1 MKFDIVLEFK
11 NNQSVK
17 ANLAR
22 PFDPGENKIE
32 VILTKKE
39 IKKTFPLSNVCIL
52 QMRNKP
58 DYPGLNFDKGV
69 LEEVETN
76 TGKKFNVRVIE
87 DQNFQTGFISVS
99 IEKESVCKYVFFT
112 FRCVRLRRQFNPI
125 GEILED
131 SGAIS
136 KKDVYNA
143 LVEQKRLKERRV
155 GEIISEQENVPQ
167 ETIEETIGRMIKA
180 KKMSPHAKIGEIL
193 IAAALVTAE
202 QVEQALASQAK
213 GKKIPLGA
221 LLIENGLVTEE
232 EVLRALATKF
242 RLTYFDFEDFTLDD
256 KAIALISPEIVQKFR
271 ILPIKE
277 DGNCLVVATSDPS
290 SHSNTSEA
298 LRFHAN
304 RRIEMVVSTSESIS
318 NFINSLYGK
327 DDEQVENILD
337 ELGEEELDVEE
348 EEDTYHSGVDESD
361 SKVIRLVN
369 KVLVDGYRKN
379 VSDIHI
385 EPGLGRDPVQ
395 VRYRID
401 GICHKVHV
409 IPKTYS
415 RALVARIK
423 ILSNLDITE
432 SRRPQSGKMVARFDR
447 RKVEFRVEVTPT
459 VGGLQDVVLRIL
471 ASAKPLPLDHMGF
484 SPANLV
490 AFEEVLAKPYG
501 LILCVGPTGSGK
513 TTTLHS
519 ALGHINTPERKIW
532 TAEDPVEITQPGLR
546 QVQVYS
552 KIGFTFQ
559 SALRS
564 FLRADPDVIM
574 IGEMRDIE
582 TAKISIE
589 ASLTGHLVLS
599 TLHTNTAPETV
610 MRLIEMGLDPISF
623 ADALLAVLA
632 QRLARRLCVKCKK
645 SYHPDKKEYEDL
657 VMSYGEEYFRADK
670 ISEYS
675 EDLTLMRKT
684 GCVSCGKMGYLK
696 RLGIHE
702 MLVGTEEIKIA
713 IKKKEDMEVIRNQA
727 IADGMRTLRM
737 DGIRKIF
744 EGLIDLEQV
753 KRVCI

>member
-1 MKFDIVLEFK
+1 MKFDIILDFK
-11 NNQSVK
+11 NKRSVK

-22 PFDPGENKIE
+22 PFDPDENKIE
-32 VILTKKE
+32 VILTEKE
-39 IKKTFPLSNVCIL
+39 IRKTFSLPNVCVL

-76 TGKKFNVRVIE
+76 TGKKFNVRVPE

-112 FRCVRLRRQFNPI
+112 FLFVKLRRQFNPI
-125 GEILED
+125 GEILKD

-136 KKDVYNA
+136 KEDVDSV

-167 ETIEETIGRMIKA
+167 ETIEETISRMIKA
-180 KKMSPHAKIGEIL
+180 KKMSPNAKIGEIL
-193 IAAALVTAE
+193 IAAGLVTAE

-213 GKKIPLGA
+213 GRKMTLGA
-221 LLIENGLVTEE
+221 LLIERGLVTEE
-232 EVLRALATKF
+232 QVLKALATKF

-256 KAIALISPEIVQKFR
+256 KAIALISPEIVQKFQ
-271 ILPIKE
+271 ILPIK
-277 DGNCLVVATSDPS
+277 DAGNCLVVATSDPS
-290 SHSNTSEA
+290 SHANTSDA

-304 RRIEMVVSTSESIS
+304 RRVEMVVSTNEGIS
-318 NFINSLYGK
+318 KAINSLYG
-327 DDEQVENILD
+327 DDEQVESILD
-337 ELGEEELDVEE
+337 ELGEEELAVEE
-348 EEDTYHSGVDESD
+348 EETPQSGVDESD

-401 GICHKVHV
+401 GICHNVHV

-432 SRRPQSGKMVARFDR
+432 NRRPQSGKMVARFDN
-447 RKVEFRVEVTPT
+447 RKVEFRVEVTHT
-459 VGGLQDVVLRIL
+459 VGELQDVVLRIL
-471 ASAKPLPLDHMGF
+471 ASAKPLPLDQMGF
-484 SPANLV
+484 SPANLIT
-490 AFEEVLAKPYG
+490 FKEVLAKPYG

-546 QVQVYS
+546 QVQVHS

-599 TLHTNTAPETV
+599 TLHTNTAPETI

-645 SYHPDKKEYEDL
+645 SYHPDQKEYEDL

-675 EDLTLMRKT
+675 EDLTLMQKT
-684 GCVSCGKMGYLK
+684 GCNFCGKMGYLK

-713 IKKKEDMEVIRNQA
+713 IKKKAGVEVIRNQA

-753 KRVCI
+753 KKVCI

>member
-1 MKFDIVLEFK
+1 MKFDIVLDFK
-11 NNQSVK
+11 NKRSVK

-22 PFDPGENKIE
+22 PFDPDENKIE
-32 VILTKKE
+32 VILTEKE
-39 IKKTFPLSNVCIL
+39 IKKTFSLPNICVL

-76 TGKKFNVRVIE
+76 IGKTFNVRVLE

-99 IEKESVCKYVFFT
+99 IDKESVYKYVFFT
-112 FRCVRLRRQFNPI
+112 SWCLRSRRQFNPI

-131 SGAIS
+131 NGAIS
-136 KKDVYNA
+136 KEDVDIA

-167 ETIEETIGRMIKA
+167 ETIEGTISRMIKA

-193 IAAALVTAE
+193 IAASLVTSE

-213 GKKIPLGA
+213 GKKMPLGA
-221 LLIENGLVTEE
+221 LLIERGLVTEE
-232 EVLRALATKF
+232 QVLKALASKF
-242 RLTYFDFEDFTLDD
+242 KLTYLDLADFTLNDN
-256 KAIALISPEIVQKFR
+256 AIALISPEIVQKFK
-271 ILPIKE
+271 ILPIK
-277 DGNCLVVATSDPS
+277 DSGSCLTVATSDPS
-290 SHSNTSEA
+290 SHANTSDV

-304 RRIEMVVSTSESIS
+304 RRIEMVVSTTEGIN

-327 DDEQVENILD
+327 DDDQVENILD

-348 EEDTYHSGVDESD
+348 EEDTYRSGVDESD

-369 KVLVDGYRKN
+369 KILIDGYRKN

-385 EPGLGRDPVQ
+385 EPGLGRHPVQ
-395 VRYRID
+395 VRYRVD
-401 GICHKVHV
+401 GICHKEHV
-409 IPKTYS
+409 VPKTYS

-432 SRRPQSGKMVARFDR
+432 SRRPQSGKMVARFDKK
-447 RKVEFRVEVTPT
+447 KVEFRVEVTPT

-471 ASAKPLPLDHMGF
+471 ASAKPLPLDQMGF
-484 SPANLV
+484 SPANLI

-546 QVQVYS
+546 QVQVNP
-552 KIGFTFQ
+552 KIDFTFQ

-599 TLHTNTAPETV
+599 TLHTNSAPETV

-623 ADALLAVLA
+623 SDALLAVLA

-645 SYHPDKKEYEDL
+645 SYHPDQKEYKDL
-657 VMSYGEEYFRADK
+657 VMSYGEKYFRADK

-675 EDLTLMRKT
+675 EDLTLMQKT
-684 GCVSCGKMGYLK
+684 GCIFCGKMGYLK

-744 EGLIDLEQV
+744 EGLIDMEQV

>member
-1 MKFDIVLEFK
+1 MKFDIILDFK
-11 NNQSVK
+11 NKRSVE

-22 PFDPGENKIE
+22 PFDPDENKIE
-32 VILTKKE
+32 VILTEKE
-39 IKKTFPLSNVCIL
+39 IKRTFSLPNVCVL

-69 LEEVETN
+69 LEEVKTN
-76 TGKKFNVRVIE
+76 TGKTFNVRVLE

-99 IEKESVCKYVFFT
+99 IDKESVCKYVFFT
-112 FRCVRLRRQFNPI
+112 FLCLRSRRQFNPI

-131 SGAIS
+131 NGAIS
-136 KKDVYNA
+136 KEDVDSA

-167 ETIEETIGRMIKA
+167 ETIEGTISRMIKA
-180 KKMSPHAKIGEIL
+180 KKMSPRAKIGEIL
-193 IAAALVTAE
+193 IAAGLVTGE
-202 QVEQALASQAK
+202 QVEQALDSQVK
-213 GKKIPLGA
+213 GKKMPLGA
-221 LLIENGLVTEE
+221 LLIERGLITEE
-232 EVLRALATKF
+232 QVLKALATKF
-242 RLTYFDFEDFTLDD
+242 KLTYFDLADFTLDD
-256 KAIALISPEIVQKFR
+256 KAVALISPEIVQKFQ
-271 ILPIKE
+271 ILPIK
-277 DGNCLVVATSDPS
+277 DSGSCLTVATSDPS
-290 SHSNTSEA
+290 SHANTSDA

-304 RRIEMVVSTSESIS
+304 RRIEMVISTTEGIS
-318 NFINSLYGK
+318 NFINSLYGR

-337 ELGEEELDVEE
+337 ELGEEQLDVEE

-471 ASAKPLPLDHMGF
+471 ASAKPLPLDQMGF
-484 SPANLV
+484 SPANLI

-546 QVQVYS
+546 QVQVNP
-552 KIGFTFQ
+552 KINFTFQ

-645 SYHPDKKEYEDL
+645 SYHPEQKEYEDL

-675 EDLTLMRKT
+675 EDLTLMQKT
-684 GCVSCGKMGYLK
+684 GCISCGKMGYLK

-713 IKKKEDMEVIRNQA
+713 IKKKADMEVIRNQA

-744 EGLIDLEQV
+744 EGLIDMEQV
-753 KRVCI
+753 KKVCI

>member
-1 MKFDIVLEFK
+1 M
-11 NNQSVK
+11 
-17 ANLAR
+17 
-22 PFDPGENKIE
+22 
-32 VILTKKE
+32 
-39 IKKTFPLSNVCIL
+39 
-52 QMRNKP
+52 
-58 DYPGLNFDKGV
+58 
-69 LEEVETN
+69 
-76 TGKKFNVRVIE
+76 
-87 DQNFQTGFISVS
+87 
-99 IEKESVCKYVFFT
+99 
-112 FRCVRLRRQFNPI
+112 

-193 IAAALVTAE
+193 IAASLVTAE

-221 LLIENGLVTEE
+221 LLIEGGLVTEE

-271 ILPIKE
+271 ILPIK
-277 DGNCLVVATSDPS
+277 DAGNCLVVATSDPS

-484 SPANLV
+484 SPANLI

-546 QVQVYS
+546 QVQVHS

-684 GCVSCGKMGYLK
+684 GCISCGKMGYLK

-713 IKKKEDMEVIRNQA
+713 IKKKADMEVIRNQA

-753 KRVCI
+753 KKVCI